1 MTDAQGTLICIGHSN
16 IMKAPITDATI
27 AAPTT
32 LITFSITKLFTP
44 RPAATSSAS
53 GMG

>member
-16 IMKAPITDATI
+16 ITKALITDATI

-32 LITFSITKLFTP
+32 LITFSITLTFTLH
-44 RPAATSSAS
+44 PAATSSTA
-53 GMG
+53 GMD